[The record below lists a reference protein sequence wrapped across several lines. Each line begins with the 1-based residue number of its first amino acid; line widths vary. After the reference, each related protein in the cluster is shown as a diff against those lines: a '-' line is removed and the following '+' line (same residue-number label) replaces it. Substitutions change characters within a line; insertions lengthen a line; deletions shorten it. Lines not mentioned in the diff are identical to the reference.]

1 MNRTPTHLRLQ
12 AINCYY
18 TKNFSLVLSI
28 VFSIGVITFNYTKYS
43 LVLVAPA
50 RAYAYTRAFRAYRSG
65 GIYPALTQA
74 CESSKGGVA

>member
-28 VFSIGVITFNYTKYS
+28 VFSIGVIIFNYTKYS

-65 GIYPALTQA
+65 GIYPASTQA

>member
-18 TKNFSLVLSI
+18 TKNYGLVLSI
-28 VFSIGVITFNYTKYS
+28 VFSIGVIIFNYTKYS

-65 GIYPALTQA
+65 RIYPASTQA
-74 CESSKGGVA
+74 SESSKGGVA

>member
-28 VFSIGVITFNYTKYS
+28 VFSIGVIIFNYTKYS

-50 RAYAYTRAFRAYRSG
+50 RAYAGDGLSWSSVSELEIRAYACAMG
-65 GIYPALTQA
+65 GAA
-74 CESSKGGVA
+74 

>member
-18 TKNFSLVLSI
+18 TKNYGLVLSI
-28 VFSIGVITFNYTKYS
+28 VFSIGVIVFNYTKYS

-50 RAYAYTRAFRAYRSG
+50 RAGGGLSWSSVSELEIRAYACAMG
-65 GIYPALTQA
+65 GEA
-74 CESSKGGVA
+74 

>member
-28 VFSIGVITFNYTKYS
+28 VFSIGVIIFNYTKYS

-50 RAYAYTRAFRAYRSG
+50 RAYAGDGLSWSSVSELEICAYVCAMG
-65 GIYPALTQA
+65 GEA
-74 CESSKGGVA
+74 

>member
-28 VFSIGVITFNYTKYS
+28 VFSIGVIIFNYTKYS
-43 LVLVAPA
+43 LLLVAPP
-50 RAYAYTRAFRAYRSG
+50 RAYAVGGLSWSSVSELEIRAYACAMG
-65 GIYPALTQA
+65 GEA
-74 CESSKGGVA
+74 